1 MRLYAL
7 GKINIFN
14 TLYKI
19 IVYYKKVYVHCGRN
33 KTFGRGKKVA
43 DNKGETKR
51 EKNKKAQSKKGQEQ
65 KGHRAKRAQNKKGSR
80 SRCCVTV
87 TYKVVIPS
95 DNRVLSQSFFFFFFV
110 ET

>member
-7 GKINIFN
+7 GEINIFH

-19 IVYYKKVYVHCGRN
+19 IVYYKKVDVHCGRN

-51 EKNKKAQSKKGQEQ
+51 EKNKKGAEQ
-65 KGHRAKRAQNKKGSR
+65 RGLRAKRARDHDVASPLHSR
-80 SRCCVTV
+80 S
-87 TYKVVIPS
+87 
-95 DNRVLSQSFFFFFFV
+95 
-110 ET
+110 